1 MACGCIGTRAHSH
14 RATTADTSTDRQPRA
29 RRVTRQRQRNCCA
42 PLRYASF
49 GVPLSMPSTRRN
61 RATRKSAVAS
71 QARSSLASP
80 ATHVRC
86 AAAAA
91 AANTRPAAGEGRKI
105 VNATWVGVTV
115 VVVKTALAASRHQS
129 PARARRNPRS
139 SPSSQPCSVVV
150 VLPTS
155 RRLVAC
161 ARRTS
166 VPTTS
171 TEPTTT
177 TADDDA
183 KTVCA
188 PHLPCRDTNATVPKY
203 AIVTFVATVLRR
215 RHPPRPSLSRRC
227 ARELHVRSDDTD
239 RTDDDHDG

>member
-91 AANTRPAAGEGRKI
+91 AANSRPAAGEGREI
-105 VNATWVGVTV
+105 VKSTRVGVTV
-115 VVVKTALAASRHQS
+115 VIVKPAIATSRHQRERAEIRDRHLRRNRALSSLSS
-129 PARARRNPRS
+129 PPVTVSSHARAVRP
-139 SPSSQPCSVVV
+139 
-150 VLPTS
+150 
-155 RRLVAC
+155 
-161 ARRTS
+161 
-166 VPTTS
+166 
-171 TEPTTT
+171 
-177 TADDDA
+177 
-183 KTVCA
+183 
-188 PHLPCRDTNATVPKY
+188 
-203 AIVTFVATVLRR
+203 FR
-215 RHPPRPSLSRRC
+215 RHRPNRR
-227 ARELHVRSDDTD
+227 
-239 RTDDDHDG
+239 